1 MSKFDSLINGLIIKI
16 EKFCLEHADYT
27 IVLTNK
33 TKEIIQKNYE
43 IPNEKITVIP
53 DVIDSDEF
61 ISNLTDK
68 NIQEFQQ
75 KYNLDNNLKKIVFI
89 GRIAYEKVVVFCLM
103 HLRN

>member
-1 MSKFDSLINGLIIKI
+1 M
-16 EKFCLEHADYT
+16 
-27 IVLTNK
+27 
-33 TKEIIQKNYE
+33 
-43 IPNEKITVIP
+43 
-53 DVIDSDEF
+53 IDSDEF

>member
-43 IPNEKITVIP
+43 IPNEK
-53 DVIDSDEF
+53 
-61 ISNLTDK
+61 L
-68 NIQEFQQ
+68 
-75 KYNLDNNLKKIVFI
+75 L
-89 GRIAYEKVVVFCLM
+89 
-103 HLRN
+103 